1 MEKIE
6 ETTNCSST
14 MEKQNQIE
22 TETNNEGE
30 NKKTEGRCVM
40 WREVPRGEPLVSLSV
55 LRSVIFT
62 GPAFVSSKVERIERC

>member
-30 NKKTEGRCVM
+30 NKKPKVDAWCGVKCHE
-40 WREVPRGEPLVSLSV
+40 ENLLLVCP
-55 LRSVIFT
+55 FF
-62 GPAFVSSKVERIERC
+62 GQ